1 MNSGSGKLA
10 GKLALV
16 TGGSRGIGRAICVR
30 LAEEGCGIVFSY
42 RSGKEE
48 AEKTAALCRE
58 AGAENVLAVRADV
71 SSPEECE
78 MLLKE
83 ADSAALQTGASFYI
97 LVNNAGIVKDALMIG
112 MKNEDLDA
120 VLDVNLKGSFYMMRG
135 AAKRMLRKRAGRI
148 INISSASGI
157 LGNAGQANY
166 AASKAA
172 VIGMTKS
179 LARELQVPII
189 ALSQLSRAVEGRPN
203 KRPMLSD
210 LRESGA
216 IEQDADVVMFI
227 YRDEYYNPDSE
238 KKGVAE
244 IIIAKQRNGPI
255 GTVEL
260 GWQPQLTRFTNL
272 AR

>member
-1 MNSGSGKLA
+1 MNTGSGKLA

-30 LAEEGCGIVFSY
+30 LAEEGCDIVFSY
-42 RSGKEE
+42 RAGKEE

-58 AGAENVLAVRADV
+58 AGAGNVQAVRADV
-71 SSPEECE
+71 SSPDDCE
-78 MLLKE
+78 TLLKE
-83 ADSAALQTGASFYI
+83 ADNAALQSGASFYI
-97 LVNNAGIVKDALMIG
+97 LVNNAGIVKDALMIT

-179 LARELQVPII
+179 LAREI
-189 ALSQLSRAVEGRPN
+189 ASRSITVNAVAPGLISTDMTAAMPEEARKKLAAEIPLGRPGD
-203 KRPMLSD
+203 P
-210 LRESGA
+210 
-216 IEQDADVVMFI
+216 
-227 YRDEYYNPDSE
+227 RD
-238 KKGVAE
+238 VAE
-244 IIIAKQRNGPI
+244 A
-255 GTVEL
+255 VA
-260 GWQPQLTRFTNL
+260 FL
-272 AR
+272 AGDGGAYITGQVISVDGGMTI

>member
-1 MNSGSGKLA
+1 MEKAMNLNSGSGKLA

-16 TGGSRGIGRAICVR
+16 TGGSRGIGRAICLR
-30 LAEEGCGIVFSY
+30 LAEEGCDIVFSY

-58 AGAENVLAVRADV
+58 AGADNVLAVRADV
-71 SSPEECE
+71 SSPEDCE

-83 ADSAALQTGASFYI
+83 ADDASLKTGTSFYI

-179 LARELQVPII
+179 LAREI
-189 ALSQLSRAVEGRPN
+189 ASRGITVNAVAPGLISTDMTAAMPEEARKKLAAEIPLGRPGE
-203 KRPMLSD
+203 P
-210 LRESGA
+210 
-216 IEQDADVVMFI
+216 
-227 YRDEYYNPDSE
+227 RD
-238 KKGVAE
+238 VAE
-244 IIIAKQRNGPI
+244 A
-255 GTVEL
+255 VA
-260 GWQPQLTRFTNL
+260 FL
-272 AR
+272 AGDGGAYITGQVISVDGGMTI

>member
-16 TGGSRGIGRAICVR
+16 TGGSRGIGRAICER
-30 LAEEGCGIVFSY
+30 LSEEGCDIVFSY

-58 AGAENVLAVRADV
+58 AGAGNVLAVRADV
-71 SSPEECE
+71 SSPDDCE

-97 LVNNAGIVKDALMIG
+97 LVNNAGIVKDALMIT

-179 LARELQVPII
+179 LAREI
-189 ALSQLSRAVEGRPN
+189 ASRGITVNAVAPGLISTDMTAAMPEEARKKLAAEIPLGRPGD
-203 KRPMLSD
+203 P
-210 LRESGA
+210 
-216 IEQDADVVMFI
+216 
-227 YRDEYYNPDSE
+227 RD
-238 KKGVAE
+238 VAE
-244 IIIAKQRNGPI
+244 A
-255 GTVEL
+255 VA
-260 GWQPQLTRFTNL
+260 FL
-272 AR
+272 AGDGGAYITGQVISVDGGMTI

>member
-1 MNSGSGKLA
+1 M
-10 GKLALV
+10 
-16 TGGSRGIGRAICVR
+16 R
-30 LAEEGCGIVFSY
+30 LAEEGCDVVFSY

-58 AGAENVLAVRADV
+58 AGAGNVLSVGADV
-71 SSPEECE
+71 SSPNDCE

-83 ADSAALQTGASFYI
+83 ADNAALQTGAGFYI
-97 LVNNAGIVKDALMIG
+97 LVNNAGITKDALLIG

-148 INISSASGI
+148 INISSAAGI

-179 LARELQVPII
+179 LAREMPEEARKKLAAEIP
-189 ALSQLSRAVEGRPN
+189 LGRPGD
-203 KRPMLSD
+203 P
-210 LRESGA
+210 
-216 IEQDADVVMFI
+216 
-227 YRDEYYNPDSE
+227 RD
-238 KKGVAE
+238 VAE
-244 IIIAKQRNGPI
+244 
-255 GTVEL
+255 TVAFLVGE
-260 GWQPQLTRFTNL
+260 GGAYITGQVISVDGGMTI
-272 AR
+272 

>member
-16 TGGSRGIGRAICVR
+16 TGGSRGIGRAICER
-30 LAEEGCGIVFSY
+30 LAEEGCDIVFSY

-58 AGAENVLAVRADV
+58 AGAGNVLAVRADV
-71 SSPEECE
+71 SSPDDCE

-135 AAKRMLRKRAGRI
+135 AAKRMLRKRTGRI

-179 LARELQVPII
+179 LAREI
-189 ALSQLSRAVEGRPN
+189 ASRGITVNAVAPGLISTDMTAAMPEEARKKLAAEIPLGRPGE
-203 KRPMLSD
+203 P
-210 LRESGA
+210 
-216 IEQDADVVMFI
+216 
-227 YRDEYYNPDSE
+227 RD
-238 KKGVAE
+238 VAE
-244 IIIAKQRNGPI
+244 A
-255 GTVEL
+255 VA
-260 GWQPQLTRFTNL
+260 FL
-272 AR
+272 AGDGGAYITGQVISVDGGMTI

>member
-1 MNSGSGKLA
+1 MNTGSGKLA

-30 LAEEGCGIVFSY
+30 LAEEGCDIVFSY

-48 AEKTAALCRE
+48 AEKTEALCRE
-58 AGAENVLAVRADV
+58 AGAGNVLAVRADV
-71 SSPEECE
+71 SSPDDCE
-78 MLLKE
+78 TLLKE
-83 ADSAALQTGASFYI
+83 ADNAALQSGASFYI
-97 LVNNAGIVKDALMIG
+97 LVNNAGIVKDALMIT

-166 AASKAA
+166 AASKVA

-179 LARELQVPII
+179 LAREI
-189 ALSQLSRAVEGRPN
+189 ASRSITVNAVAPGLISTDMTAAMPEEARKKLAAEIPLGRPGD
-203 KRPMLSD
+203 P
-210 LRESGA
+210 
-216 IEQDADVVMFI
+216 
-227 YRDEYYNPDSE
+227 RD
-238 KKGVAE
+238 VAE
-244 IIIAKQRNGPI
+244 VVA
-255 GTVEL
+255 
-260 GWQPQLTRFTNL
+260 FL
-272 AR
+272 AGDGGAYITGQVISVDGGMTI

>member
-16 TGGSRGIGRAICVR
+16 TGGSRGIGRAICER
-30 LAEEGCGIVFSY
+30 LSEEGCDIVFSY

-58 AGAENVLAVRADV
+58 AGAGNVLAVRADV
-71 SSPEECE
+71 SSPDDCE

-97 LVNNAGIVKDALMIG
+97 LVNNAGIVKDALMIT

-179 LARELQVPII
+179 LAREI
-189 ALSQLSRAVEGRPN
+189 ASRGITVNAVAPGLISTDMTAAMPEEARKKLAAEIPLGRPGE
-203 KRPMLSD
+203 P
-210 LRESGA
+210 
-216 IEQDADVVMFI
+216 
-227 YRDEYYNPDSE
+227 RD
-238 KKGVAE
+238 VAE
-244 IIIAKQRNGPI
+244 A
-255 GTVEL
+255 VA
-260 GWQPQLTRFTNL
+260 FL
-272 AR
+272 AGDGGAYITGQVISVDGGMTI

>member
-1 MNSGSGKLA
+1 MENAMNTGSGKLA

-30 LAEEGCGIVFSY
+30 LAEEGCDVVFSY

-58 AGAENVLAVRADV
+58 AGAGNVLSVGADV
-71 SSPEECE
+71 SSPNDCE

-83 ADSAALQTGASFYI
+83 ADNAALQTGAGFYI
-97 LVNNAGIVKDALMIG
+97 LVNNAGITKDALLIG

-148 INISSASGI
+148 INISSAAGI

-179 LARELQVPII
+179 LAREI
-189 ALSQLSRAVEGRPN
+189 ASRGITVNAVAPGLISTDMTAAMPEEAREKLEAGIPLGRAGDP
-203 KRPMLSD
+203 
-210 LRESGA
+210 
-216 IEQDADVVMFI
+216 
-227 YRDEYYNPDSE
+227 RD
-238 KKGVAE
+238 VAE
-244 IIIAKQRNGPI
+244 TAAFLAGNGGAYI
-255 GTVEL
+255 TGQVICVDGGMTI
-260 GWQPQLTRFTNL
+260 
-272 AR
+272 